1 MSPAQSLGLR
11 AAEGGALDLTLAG
24 EATRLLPSGALV
36 LTARAVLV
44 VADLHLEK
52 GSAFARRG
60 QLLPPL
66 DTRETLRRLALDV
79 QAEAPRQILFLGDAF
94 RDREASRRMSDPDR
108 DALEALAQSA
118 SLVWI
123 TGNHDPEPDADLPGE
138 AADEVRLGDL
148 VLRHEPHPGTAPGE
162 IAGHLHPCARIATPR
177 GAVRRRCLVT
187 DGERAVLPA
196 YGAFTGGLNVLDP
209 AFAGL
214 FARPPIVAA
223 LGDSRVH
230 AAGARSLRPD
240 RS

>member
-1 MSPAQSLGLR
+1 MSPVQALGLR
-11 AAEGGALDLTLAG
+11 ALEDGAMALTLAG
-24 EATRLLPSGALV
+24 EAARLLPSGALV
-36 LTARAVLV
+36 LVAHSTLV

-52 GSAFARRG
+52 GSAFAARG

-66 DTRETLRRLALDV
+66 DTRETLRRLAADAAA
-79 QAEAPRQILFLGDAF
+79 QAPRRILFLGDAF
-94 RDREASRRMSDPDR
+94 HDRQASRRMSGEDR
-108 DALEALAQSA
+108 AGLEALGQGSE
-118 SLVWI
+118 LVWI

-138 AADEVRLGDL
+138 AADEVRLGGL
-148 VLRHEPHPGTAPGE
+148 VLRHEPEPGAAPGE

-196 YGAFTGGLNVLDP
+196 YGAFTGGLNVLDA

-214 FARPPIVAA
+214 FRGTPVVAA

-230 AAGARSLRPD
+230 AAGVRSLRPD
-240 RS
+240 GR

>member
-1 MSPAQSLGLR
+1 MSPVQALGLR
-11 AAEGGALDLTLAG
+11 ALEDGAMALTLAG
-24 EATRLLPSGALV
+24 EAARLLPSGALV
-36 LTARAVLV
+36 LVAHSTLV

-52 GSAFARRG
+52 GSAFAARG

-66 DTRETLRRLALDV
+66 DTRETLRRLAADAAA
-79 QAEAPRQILFLGDAF
+79 QAPRRILFLGDAF
-94 RDREASRRMSDPDR
+94 HDRQASRRMSGEDR
-108 DALEALAQSA
+108 AALEALGRGSE
-118 SLVWI
+118 LVWI

-138 AADEVRLGDL
+138 SADEIRLGGL
-148 VLRHEPHPGTAPGE
+148 VLRHEPVPGAAPGE

-196 YGAFTGGLNVLDP
+196 YGAFTGGLNVLDA

-214 FARPPIVAA
+214 FRGTPVVAA

-230 AAGARSLRPD
+230 AAGVRSLRPD
-240 RS
+240 GR

>member
-1 MSPAQSLGLR
+1 MSPVQALGLR
-11 AAEGGALDLTLAG
+11 ALEDGAMALTLAG
-24 EATRLLPSGALV
+24 EAARLLPSGALV
-36 LTARAVLV
+36 LVAHSTLV

-52 GSAFARRG
+52 GSAFAARG

-66 DTRETLRRLALDV
+66 DTRETLRRLAADAAA
-79 QAEAPRQILFLGDAF
+79 QAPRRILFLGDAF
-94 RDREASRRMSDPDR
+94 HDRQASRRMSGEDR
-108 DALEALAQSA
+108 AALEALGGGSE
-118 SLVWI
+118 LVWI

-138 AADEVRLGDL
+138 ASDEVRLGGL
-148 VLRHEPHPGTAPGE
+148 VLRHEPEPGAAPGE

-196 YGAFTGGLNVLDP
+196 YGAFTGGLNVLDA

-214 FARPPIVAA
+214 FRGTPVVAA

-230 AAGARSLRPD
+230 AAGVRSLRPD
-240 RS
+240 GR

>member
-1 MSPAQSLGLR
+1 MSPVQALGLR
-11 AAEGGALDLTLAG
+11 ALEDGAMALTLAG
-24 EATRLLPSGALV
+24 EAARLLPSGALV
-36 LTARAVLV
+36 LVAQSTLV

-52 GSAFARRG
+52 GSAFAARG

-66 DTRETLRRLALDV
+66 DTRETLRRLAADAAA
-79 QAEAPRQILFLGDAF
+79 QAPRRILFLGDAF
-94 RDREASRRMSDPDR
+94 HDRQASRRMSGEDR
-108 DALEALAQSA
+108 AALEALGRGSE
-118 SLVWI
+118 LVWI

-138 AADEVRLGDL
+138 SADEIRLGDL
-148 VLRHEPHPGTAPGE
+148 VLRHEPEPGAAPGE

-196 YGAFTGGLNVLDP
+196 YGAFTGGLNVLDA

-214 FARPPIVAA
+214 FRGTPVVAA

-230 AAGARSLRPD
+230 AAGVRSLRPD
-240 RS
+240 GR

>member
-1 MSPAQSLGLR
+1 MSPAEGLGLR
-11 AAEGGALDLTLAG
+11 ATEGGALDLTLAG

-36 LTARAVLV
+36 LTARAVLI

-94 RDREASRRMSDPDR
+94 HDREASRRMSDPDR

>member
-1 MSPAQSLGLR
+1 MSPVQALGLR
-11 AAEGGALDLTLAG
+11 ALEDGAMALTLAG
-24 EATRLLPSGALV
+24 EAARLLPSGALV
-36 LTARAVLV
+36 LVAQSTLV

-52 GSAFARRG
+52 GSAFAARG

-66 DTRETLRRLALDV
+66 DTRETLRRLAADAV
-79 QAEAPRQILFLGDAF
+79 AQAPRRILFLGDAF
-94 RDREASRRMSDPDR
+94 HDRQASRRMSGEDR
-108 DALEALAQSA
+108 AALEALGRGSE
-118 SLVWI
+118 LVWI

-138 AADEVRLGDL
+138 SADEIRLGGL
-148 VLRHEPHPGTAPGE
+148 VLRHEPEPGAAPGE

-196 YGAFTGGLNVLDP
+196 YGAFTGGLNVLDA

-214 FARPPIVAA
+214 FRGDPVVAA

-230 AAGARSLRPD
+230 AAGVRSLRPD
-240 RS
+240 GR